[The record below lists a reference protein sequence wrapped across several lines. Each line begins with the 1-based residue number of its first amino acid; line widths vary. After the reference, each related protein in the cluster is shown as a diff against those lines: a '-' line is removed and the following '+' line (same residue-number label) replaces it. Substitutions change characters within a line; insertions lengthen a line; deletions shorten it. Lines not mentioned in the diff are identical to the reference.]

1 MSFAVNKGEM
11 LALVG
16 PSGGG
21 KSTVVN
27 LIARLW
33 DIGDGMIKIRGT
45 DIRDIPLGELMNEIS
60 MVFQRVYLFN
70 DTVYH
75 NIAMGRPDATREE
88 IISAAKKARCHDF
101 IMQLPDGYDTVLGE
115 GGADLSGGERQRIS
129 IARCILKDA
138 PIILLDEAT
147 ASVDVDNEWYIQ
159 EAISELC
166 RNKTVIVIAH
176 RLYTIKD
183 ADKILVIKDGR
194 IEEQGTYD
202 ELITKD
208 GTFKVMVSA

>member
-1 MSFAVNKGEM
+1 MIRFQ
-11 LALVG
+11 LLV
-16 PSGGG
+16 
-21 KSTVVN
+21 
-27 LIARLW
+27 
-33 DIGDGMIKIRGT
+33 
-45 DIRDIPLGELMNEIS
+45 
-60 MVFQRVYLFN
+60 
-70 DTVYH
+70 
-75 NIAMGRPDATREE
+75 
-88 IISAAKKARCHDF
+88 
-101 IMQLPDGYDTVLGE
+101 
-115 GGADLSGGERQRIS
+115 
-129 IARCILKDA
+129 
-138 PIILLDEAT
+138 LLDEAT

-202 ELITKD
+202 ELIIKD

>member
-1 MSFAVNKGEM
+1 
-11 LALVG
+11 
-16 PSGGG
+16 
-21 KSTVVN
+21 
-27 LIARLW
+27 
-33 DIGDGMIKIRGT
+33 MIKIRGT